1 MKKDFFF
8 RFRVKTFHRVCD
20 FFSLPECVVLPW
32 WARCIRFVLFPVEV
46 FGWALTRQNHYD
58 ILTDT
63 YLIHGVRFSGRCFE
77 LLAAEGKCVY
87 KFKREGDLVV
97 AERIRFPELED

>member
-1 MKKDFFF
+1 M
-8 RFRVKTFHRVCD
+8 
-20 FFSLPECVVLPW
+20 LPW

-63 YLIHGVRFSGRCFE
+63 YLIHGMRFSGRCFE
-77 LLAAEGKCVY
+77 LLAAEGECVY

-97 AERIRFPELED
+97 AERISFPKLES

>member
-1 MKKDFFF
+1 
-8 RFRVKTFHRVCD
+8 
-20 FFSLPECVVLPW
+20 
-32 WARCIRFVLFPVEV
+32 
-46 FGWALTRQNHYD
+46 
-58 ILTDT
+58 
-63 YLIHGVRFSGRCFE
+63 VRFSGRCFE